1 MKKSKVLI
9 QMFPML
15 KEIDYLERTLLLLK
29 QSSLFIDKEKY
40 HLILDITL
48 PTSDYLV
55 DWEKSILKKD
65 YFINRLKNFEKYY
78 LGWCDEYSLTT
89 DDNVKGLL
97 DWFSNTINKYSDL
110 DATIIIEPDV
120 VFGPY
125 TLGLYLES
133 NLQAKS
139 ISPNYIIAAEYVKMW
154 DTSWDI
160 MVNSTYLNEP
170 FNFRNT
176 NDAIIDT
183 YHLKNNGEVSIKPL
197 IYNNQKYFKFGGGWF
212 TLYSKPLIDNID
224 FPIELEG
231 YGGFD
236 NYVMEFCYNKPDLV
250 TQYKIENLVITDKHN
265 HTEYYDNY
273 ICSLN
278 KKQDLYEKNNKIMFN
293 HFKNKFGF

>member
-48 PTSDYLV
+48 PASDYLV

>member
-1 MKKSKVLI
+1 
-9 QMFPML
+9 MFPML

-29 QSSLFIDKEKY
+29 QNSLFIDREKY
-40 HLILDITL
+40 HIILDITL

-133 NLQAKS
+133 NLQVKDVS
-139 ISPNYIIAAEYVKMW
+139 SNYIITAEYVKMW
-154 DTSWDI
+154 DQSWDI
-160 MVNSTYLNEP
+160 VVNSTYLNEP
-170 FNFRNT
+170 FDFRNT

-183 YHLKNNGEVSIKPL
+183 YHLKNGGEINLKPL

-212 TLYSKPLIDNID
+212 TLYSKHFIDTID
-224 FPIELEG
+224 FPKELEG

-236 NYVMEFCYNKPDLV
+236 NYVMNFCYHKPDLV

-265 HTEYYDNY
+265 HTEYYDGY
-273 ICSLN
+273 IYSLN
-278 KKQDLYEKNNKIMFN
+278 RKQDLYEKNNEIMFN

>member
-9 QMFPML
+9 QIFPML

-29 QSSLFIDKEKY
+29 QNSLFIDRDKY

-55 DWEKSILKKD
+55 DWEKSVLKKD
-65 YFINRLKNFEKYY
+65 YFVNRLKNFEKYY

-97 DWFSNTINKYSDL
+97 DWFSNTINKYSNL

-139 ISPNYIIAAEYVKMW
+139 ISPNYIITAEYVKMW

-160 MVNSTYLNEP
+160 VVNSTYLNEP
-170 FNFRNT
+170 FDFRNT
-176 NDAIIDT
+176 NDAIEDT
-183 YHLKNNGEVSIKPL
+183 YNLKNNGEINLKPL
-197 IYNNQKYFKFGGGWF
+197 IFNNQKYFKFGGGWF
-212 TLYSKPLIDNID
+212 TLYSKPLLDTID
-224 FPIELEG
+224 FPKELEG

-236 NYVMEFCYNKPDLV
+236 NYIMNFCYNKPNLV

-265 HTEYYDNY
+265 HTEHYDDY

-278 KKQDLYEKNNKIMFN
+278 KKQDLYEKNNEIMFH

>member
-1 MKKSKVLI
+1 
-9 QMFPML
+9 ML

-40 HLILDITL
+40 HLILDVTL

-89 DDNVKGLL
+89 DDNVKGVL

-133 NLQAKS
+133 NLQAKN
-139 ISPNYIIAAEYVKMW
+139 ISPNYIITAEYIKMW
-154 DTSWDI
+154 DVSWDI
-160 MVNSTYLNEP
+160 VVNSTYLNEP

-183 YHLKNNGEVSIKPL
+183 YHLKNNGNINLTPL

-212 TLYSKPLIDNID
+212 TLYSKHLIDTIN
-224 FPIELEG
+224 FPKELEG

-236 NYVMEFCYNKPDLV
+236 NYVMNFCYNKPDLV

-273 ICSLN
+273 IYSLN
-278 KKQDLYEKNNKIMFN
+278 QKQDLYEKNNKIIAD
-293 HFKNKFGF
+293 HFKSKFGF

>member
-1 MKKSKVLI
+1 
-9 QMFPML
+9 ML

-29 QSSLFIDKEKY
+29 QSSLFIDREKY
-40 HLILDITL
+40 HLILDVTL

-55 DWEKSILKKD
+55 DWEKSVLKKD
-65 YFINRLKNFEKYY
+65 YFVNRLKNFEKYY

-139 ISPNYIIAAEYVKMW
+139 ISPNYIITAEYIKMW
-154 DTSWDI
+154 DVSWDI
-160 MVNSTYLNEP
+160 VVNSTYLNEP

-183 YHLKNNGEVSIKPL
+183 YHLKNNGNINLTPL

-212 TLYSKPLIDNID
+212 TLYSKPFLDTMD
-224 FPIELEG
+224 FPKELEG

-236 NYVMEFCYNKPDLV
+236 NYVMNFCSNKPDLV

-265 HTEYYDNY
+265 HIEHYDNY
-273 ICSLN
+273 IYSLN
-278 KKQDLYEKNNKIMFN
+278 RKQDLYEKNNEIMFK
-293 HFKNKFGF
+293 HFKSKFGF

>member
-1 MKKSKVLI
+1 MEKSKVLI
-9 QMFPML
+9 QIFPML

-29 QSSLFIDKEKY
+29 QSSLFIDREKY
-40 HLILDITL
+40 HLILDVTL

-65 YFINRLKNFEKYY
+65 YFINRLKNFENYY

-133 NLQAKS
+133 SLQAKN
-139 ISPNYIIAAEYVKMW
+139 ISPNYIITAEYVKMW

-160 MVNSTYLNEP
+160 IVNSTYLNEP

-176 NDAIIDT
+176 NDAIVDT
-183 YHLKNNGEVSIKPL
+183 YHLKNDGEVSIKPL

-212 TLYSKPLIDNID
+212 TLYSKPFLDTID
-224 FPIELEG
+224 FPKELEG

-236 NYVMEFCYNKPDLV
+236 NYVMSFCYNKPDLV

-265 HTEYYDNY
+265 HTEYHDNY
-273 ICSLN
+273 ICSLDR
-278 KKQDLYEKNNKIMFN
+278 KQDLYEKNNEIMFK
-293 HFKNKFGF
+293 HFKSKFGF

>member
-29 QSSLFIDKEKY
+29 QSSLFIDREKY
-40 HLILDITL
+40 HLILDVTL

-55 DWEKSILKKD
+55 DWKKSVLKKD

-139 ISPNYIIAAEYVKMW
+139 ISPNYIITAEYIKMW

-160 MVNSTYLNEP
+160 VVNSTYLNEP

-183 YHLKNNGEVSIKPL
+183 YHLKNNGEINLKPL
-197 IYNNQKYFKFGGGWF
+197 IFNNQKYFKFGGGWF
-212 TLYSKPLIDNID
+212 TLYSKPLLDTID
-224 FPIELEG
+224 FPKELEG

-236 NYVMEFCYNKPDLV
+236 NYVMNFCYNRPDLV

-265 HTEYYDNY
+265 HTEHYDDY
-273 ICSLN
+273 VYSLN
-278 KKQDLYEKNNKIMFN
+278 QKQDLYEKNNEII
-293 HFKNKFGF
+293 FKYFKSKFGF

>member
-1 MKKSKVLI
+1 
-9 QMFPML
+9 MFPML

>member
-1 MKKSKVLI
+1 
-9 QMFPML
+9 ML

-29 QSSLFIDKEKY
+29 QSSLFIDREKY
-40 HLILDITL
+40 HLILDVTL

-139 ISPNYIIAAEYVKMW
+139 ISPNYIITAEYIKMW

-160 MVNSTYLNEP
+160 VVNSTYLNEP

-176 NDAIIDT
+176 NDAIVYT
-183 YHLKNNGEVSIKPL
+183 YNLKNDGEVSIKPL

-212 TLYSKPLIDNID
+212 TLYSKPFLDTMD
-224 FPIELEG
+224 FPKELEG

-236 NYVMEFCYNKPDLV
+236 NYVMNFCYNKPDLV

-265 HTEYYDNY
+265 HTEHYDDY
-273 ICSLN
+273 VCSLN
-278 KKQDLYEKNNKIMFN
+278 RKQDLYEKNNKIIAD
-293 HFKNKFGF
+293 HFKSKFGF